1 MRRQRCIFLLYNKT
15 IGNTIY
21 ILTKGGLKMRILHTS
36 DWHLGRTLEGRSRI
50 LEQRE
55 FINEL
60 CHILESEK
68 IDLVIIAGDLFDTYN
83 PSAAAEELFFEAL
96 ERMSKEGE
104 RAVVVIAGNHDSPE
118 RLRAAN
124 PLACRQGIYLFGVPG
139 ENAGFSASSASEEE
153 IAATVEGLLEEG
165 QRDKLL
171 GSQRVDGGAGWI
183 EIQMPNCDE
192 NAVIALLPYPSEKRL
207 NEILTESMEEKELQ
221 KAYSQR
227 VALALKEGAKHFR
240 SDTVN
245 IAVSHL
251 YVLGGVASDSE
262 RDIQLGGAFV
272 VEPSAIPEEA
282 HYTAL
287 GHLHRFQ
294 RVGGTA
300 TPCYYSGSPLCY
312 SFSESNQQKQVV
324 MVEITPEEDA
334 RIQPIPITAGK
345 PMLIKRFSSYQEA
358 YDWCK
363 SDENQNIWLHLE
375 IELEESL
382 SNLELEELNKLHEGI
397 IYRRMILPG
406 IVLPDEEKERLQD
419 LTLEQQF
426 QRFVARETG
435 TIPDQEI
442 INLFLELLQDGG
454 DEDETHSIEI

>member
-1 MRRQRCIFLLYNKT
+1 MHLLLYNET
-15 IGNTIY
+15 IGNITC
-21 ILTKGGLKMRILHTS
+21 ILIEGGLKMRILHTS

-50 LEQRE
+50 PEQRE
-55 FINEL
+55 FIDEL
-60 CHILESEK
+60 CLILEEEG
-68 IDLVIIAGDLFDTYN
+68 INLVIIAGDLFDTYN

-96 ERMSKEGE
+96 EKMAKGGE

-139 ENAGFSASSASEEE
+139 ENPMTPVYITLQEET
-153 IAATVEGLLEEG
+153 AATTEEG
-165 QRDKLL
+165 QGDRSLVPEK
-171 GSQRVDGGAGWI
+171 VDGGAGWI
-183 EIQMPNCDE
+183 EIHIPSCNE

-227 VALALKEGAKHFR
+227 VALALEEGAKHFR

-245 IAVSHL
+245 VAVSHL
-251 YVLGGVASDSE
+251 YVLGGVSSDSE

-272 VEPSAIPEEA
+272 VEPSAMPKEA

-294 RVGGTA
+294 RVGGTTA
-300 TPCYYSGSPLCY
+300 PCYYSGSPLCY

-324 MVEITPEEDA
+324 IVEVTPEGETK
-334 RIQPIPITAGK
+334 IQPIPIKAGK

-358 YDWCK
+358 YDWCS
-363 SDENQNIWLHLE
+363 SDENQNVWLHLE

-382 SNLELEELNKLHEGI
+382 SNLQLEELNKAHEGI

-406 IVLPDEEKERLQD
+406 VDSSDEEKERLQE

-435 TIPDQEI
+435 TIPNQEI
-442 INLFLELLQDGG
+442 VNLFLELLQEGG
-454 DEDETHSIEI
+454 DEGETDSTEI